1 MAKTVEFVLLESTKS
16 ISRKI
21 SVIQKSWNFHN
32 VLSDGRVKVSEDG
45 RLLLSVLRLRTSWP
59 LGRGRKVPFKR
70 PFFALWRPL
79 LRYQPLDLKA
89 KNLKKLWKFEK
100 KKVVKSLLF
109 YLIFRWFWSMMRS
122 LQNFIIILT
131 IATLASD
138 GIASPVPENV
148 KGNFEKK
155 NWKKKNLFSKKKGK
169 FIFLDNFIT
178 SEVTLKNCRGHFEYV
193 VD

>member
-1 MAKTVEFVLLESTKS
+1 
-16 ISRKI
+16 
-21 SVIQKSWNFHN
+21 
-32 VLSDGRVKVSEDG
+32 
-45 RLLLSVLRLRTSWP
+45 
-59 LGRGRKVPFKR
+59 
-70 PFFALWRPL
+70 
-79 LRYQPLDLKA
+79 
-89 KNLKKLWKFEK
+89 
-100 KKVVKSLLF
+100 
-109 YLIFRWFWSMMRS
+109 MMRS

-155 NWKKKNLFSKKKGK
+155 NFKKKKKTKSIFEKKGK